1 MSTEPSLLY
10 QIALTCIKHVG
21 NATAKHLLTLVD
33 DVSELFT
40 SSKDK
45 LRSIPGIPPTL
56 INEIADKNVLK
67 RADKE
72 MDFVLKNNITPFF
85 INSKNYPYRLLECN
99 DAPIL
104 FYYKGTANLNA
115 PKIISI
121 VGTRNM
127 TPYGNSATN
136 AIIDGLK
143 HLSDELL
150 IISGLAYGIDIS
162 AHRAALRNN
171 IPTIAVLAHGLD
183 RIYPSIHKNTAYAM
197 LRKGGLISEFM
208 TETKPDRQNF
218 VKRNR
223 IIAGLSDAVLVV
235 ESGQKGGSIITAE
248 IANSYFREVFAIPG
262 RNDDEYS
269 RGCNHLIRLNKA
281 GLIENASDLLEAMNW
296 QSPKKEKNVEI
307 QLPLAMNEEEE
318 IIIQILAKEK
328 ESQINDLSVHS
339 NIPIHKLSSL
349 LFNLEFRGII
359 RCCPGGIYKLV

>member
-10 QIALTCIKHVG
+10 QIALTCVKHVG

-40 SSKDK
+40 CGKDK
-45 LRSIPGIPPTL
+45 LKLIPGIPPLL
-56 INEIADKNVLK
+56 INEISNKEVLK
-67 RADKE
+67 KAAKE
-72 MDFVLKNNITPFF
+72 MDFILKNNITPFF
-85 INSKNYPYRLLECN
+85 INNKNYPYRLLECD

-127 TPYGNSATN
+127 TPYGNSITN
-136 AIIDGLK
+136 TIIDGLK

-150 IISGLAYGIDIS
+150 IVSGLAYGIDIS

-183 RIYPSIHKNTAYAM
+183 RIYPYVHKNTAYAM
-197 LRKGGLISEFM
+197 LEKGGLLTEFT
-208 TETKPDRQNF
+208 TETKPERYNF

-223 IIAGLSDAVLVV
+223 IIAGLSDATLVI
-235 ESGQKGGSIITAE
+235 ESGEKGGSIITAE
-248 IANSYFREVFAIPG
+248 IANSYSREVFALPG
-262 RNDDEYS
+262 RPNDENS
-269 RGCNHLIRLNKA
+269 RGCNRLIRLNKA
-281 GLIENASDLLEAMNW
+281 ALIENASDLLVAMNW
-296 QSPKKEKNVEI
+296 QTSSKEKNIEI
-307 QLPLAMNEEEE
+307 QLPLAMDEEEE
-318 IIIQILAKEK
+318 IIIQILAKKK
-328 ESQINDLSVHS
+328 ECQINDLSVYS
-339 NIPIHKLSSL
+339 NIPIHKLSSI

-359 RCCPGGIYKLV
+359 RCCPGGIYKFV